1 MTAVITGNP
10 SLICSYAYRTK
21 YINLQTQKCSNPV
34 LKKGGWSNAT
44 GPGVF
49 AAADIS
55 DAARRKRGRRRNDD
69 DLPLTSF
76 AGLIS
81 HLATM
86 TLNLVAS
93 PQAPNATI
101 VLAAKPTPLQNKALA
116 LLGIPMPRVQ

>member
-1 MTAVITGNP
+1 MV
-10 SLICSYAYRTK
+10 
-21 YINLQTQKCSNPV
+21 
-34 LKKGGWSNAT
+34 
-44 GPGVF
+44 
-49 AAADIS
+49 S
-55 DAARRKRGRRRNDD
+55 DAAKRKRGRRRSDEG
-69 DLPLTSF
+69 LPVTCF

-101 VLAAKPTPLQNKALA
+101 VLTAKPTPLQNKALE